1 MGVLAALAPTSSAPA
16 PSATSEAIK
25 IGIIAISA
33 AIAIGIP
40 ALATALAQSRIG
52 AAMAGAVAE
61 RPELAGTAII
71 MVAIPETMVILGLVI
86 AFMITTLKSVE

>member
-1 MGVLAALAPTSSAPA
+1 MMIGLIAIGAALA
-16 PSATSEAIK
+16 
-25 IGIIAISA
+25 IA
-33 AIAIGIP
+33 IP

-61 RPELAGTAII
+61 RPELVGSAII

-86 AFMITTLKSVE
+86 AFMITTLKAGVK

>member
-1 MGVLAALAPTSSAPA
+1 ME
-16 PSATSEAIK
+16 EAVR
-25 IGIIAISA
+25 IGIIAFSA
-33 AIAIGIP
+33 AIAISVP

-86 AFMITTLKSVE
+86 AFMITTLNTVAH

>member
-1 MGVLAALAPTSSAPA
+1 ME
-16 PSATSEAIK
+16 EAVK
-25 IGIIAISA
+25 TGIIAFSA
-33 AIAIGIP
+33 AIAISVP

-86 AFMITTLKSVE
+86 AFMITTLNTVAH

>member
-1 MGVLAALAPTSSAPA
+1 MEEAL
-16 PSATSEAIK
+16 K

-33 AIAIGIP
+33 AIAIGVP
-40 ALATALAQSRIG
+40 AMATAMAQSRIG

-61 RPELAGTAII
+61 RPELVGSAII

-86 AFMITTLKSVE
+86 AFMITTLKTAG